1 MRIRIQYP
9 LFAAFLGVIG
19 LLSVLIVLLVS
30 SSLRKELG
38 LTVRADLERQLAL
51 GEWVVQEAG
60 LVDLDSLA
68 REITDRIGYRVTFID
83 PEGSVLGDSYVELG
97 RLPEVENHYDRPEV
111 QDLLVSGETVSFAER
126 TSETVA
132 ESLLYAARL
141 ITLDGSSVIM
151 RIAAPQTDIERTV
164 SGVQRTVALTG
175 LLAMLF
181 ALAAAYMISI
191 ALTKPLVLLAQR
203 ARQFSKGD
211 YTVRVPD
218 TKVTELQDVA
228 DAFNLLTDE
237 LQSRLT
243 ELGHEREE
251 MQTLIDCMAEGVIA
265 LSEDARVIRMNRSA
279 RALLELLDTPA
290 FAPVN
295 SVVSDNKLRSILED
309 SVIRPGNSDEVE
321 VNGRHLLVSSRA
333 LDLGG
338 AVTTLLDISEIRRL
352 EQVRRDFVAN
362 ASHELKTPL
371 TSIRGYVET
380 LLDDDPPEKLK
391 LEFLTSIRKNTLR
404 LEHLVEDLL
413 DLSKLESGGWTG
425 RRESV
430 DTKEVAEEAW
440 QQVVRDIEGK
450 GGISFDILGDLRV
463 KGDREGL
470 FHVFRNL
477 LENSIRH
484 TDSGGSINVS
494 MALTQD
500 SMVEVVISDD
510 GDGIPAESLPR
521 IFERFYRADSARARD
536 FGGTGLGLAIVR
548 HLVSEM
554 GGEVV
559 AESQLGQGTTVRF
572 TVPVE

>member
-19 LLSVLIVLLVS
+19 LLSVLILLLVS

-38 LTVRADLERQLAL
+38 LTVRADLERQLVL
-51 GEWVVQEAG
+51 SEWVVQEAG

-111 QDLLVSGETVSFAER
+111 QDLLVSGETVSFTER

-132 ESLLYAARL
+132 EPLLYAARL

-295 SVVSDNKLRSILED
+295 SVVSDNKLRSVLED

-338 AVTTLLDISEIRRL
+338 VVTTLLDISEIRRL

-371 TSIRGYVET
+371 TSIRGYAET

-430 DTKEVAEEAW
+430 DTKEVAQEAW
-440 QQVVRDIEGK
+440 QVVRDIEGK
-450 GGISFDILGDLRV
+450 EGISFDILGDLRV
-463 KGDREGL
+463 MGDREGL

-572 TVPVE
+572 TVPTE

>member
-1 MRIRIQYP
+1 MRIRIRYP

-19 LLSVLIVLLVS
+19 LLVILILLLVS
-30 SSLRKELG
+30 SGLRRELG
-38 LTVRADLERQLAL
+38 LMVRADLERQLAL
-51 GEWVVQEAG
+51 GEWVAQEVG
-60 LVDLDSLA
+60 LVDLDLLA
-68 REITDRIGYRVTFID
+68 REITDHIGYRVTFID
-83 PEGSVLGDSYVELG
+83 SEGSVLGDSYVEVG
-97 RLPEVENHYDRPEV
+97 RLSEVENHYDRPEV
-111 QDLLVSGETVSFAER
+111 QGLLVGGETVSFAER
-126 TSETVA
+126 ISETVDQ
-132 ESLLYAARL
+132 SLLYAARL

-151 RIAAPQTDIERTV
+151 RIAAPQTDIEQAV
-164 SGVQRTVALTG
+164 SGVQRTVALYG

-181 ALAAAYMISI
+181 ALAAAYMVSI
-191 ALTKPLVLLAQR
+191 ALTRPLVLLAKR
-203 ARQFSKGD
+203 ARQLSKGD

-228 DAFNLLTDE
+228 NAFRLLTAE
-237 LQSRLT
+237 LQSRFT

-265 LSEDARVIRMNRSA
+265 LSEDARVVRMNRSA
-279 RALLELLDTPA
+279 RALLELPDTPDC
-290 FAPVN
+290 APIN
-295 SVVSDNKLRSILED
+295 SVVSDNKLRSVLED

-321 VNGRHLLVSSRA
+321 VNGRHLLISSRA

>member
-132 ESLLYAARL
+132 EPLLYAARL

-203 ARQFSKGD
+203 ARQFSKED

-333 LDLGG
+333 LDPGG

-371 TSIRGYVET
+371 TSIRGYAET

-430 DTKEVAEEAW
+430 DTKEVAQEAW
-440 QQVVRDIEGK
+440 QVVRDIEGK
-450 GGISFDILGDLRV
+450 EGISFDILGDLRV
-463 KGDREGL
+463 MGDREGL

-494 MALTQD
+494 MVLTQD

-572 TVPVE
+572 TVPTE

>member
-19 LLSVLIVLLVS
+19 LLSVLIVLPVS
-30 SSLRKELG
+30 SGLRKELG

-151 RIAAPQTDIERTV
+151 RIAARQTDIERTV

-203 ARQFSKGD
+203 ARQFSKED

-333 LDLGG
+333 LDPGG

-430 DTKEVAEEAW
+430 DTKEVAQEAW
-440 QQVVRDIEGK
+440 QVVRDIEVK
-450 GGISFDILGDLRV
+450 EGISFDILGDLRV
-463 KGDREGL
+463 MGDREGL

-494 MALTQD
+494 MVLTQD

-572 TVPVE
+572 TVPTE

>member
-83 PEGSVLGDSYVELG
+83 AEGSVLGDSYVELG

-279 RALLELLDTPA
+279 RALLELPDTPV

-333 LDLGG
+333 LDPGG

-371 TSIRGYVET
+371 TSIRGYAET

-430 DTKEVAEEAW
+430 DTKEVAQEAW
-440 QQVVRDIEGK
+440 QVVRDIEGK
-450 GGISFDILGDLRV
+450 EGISFDILGDLRV
-463 KGDREGL
+463 MGDREGL

-572 TVPVE
+572 TVPTE

>member
-132 ESLLYAARL
+132 EPLLYAARL

-237 LQSRLT
+237 LQSRLP

-333 LDLGG
+333 LDPGG

-371 TSIRGYVET
+371 TSIRGYAET

-430 DTKEVAEEAW
+430 DTKEVAQEAW
-440 QQVVRDIEGK
+440 QVVRDIEGK
-450 GGISFDILGDLRV
+450 EGISFDILGDLRV
-463 KGDREGL
+463 MGDREGL

-572 TVPVE
+572 TVPTE

>member
-19 LLSVLIVLLVS
+19 LLSVLILLLVS
-30 SSLRKELG
+30 SGLRKELG

-132 ESLLYAARL
+132 EPLLYAARL

-151 RIAAPQTDIERTV
+151 RIAARQTDIERTV

-203 ARQFSKGD
+203 ARQFSKED

-295 SVVSDNKLRSILED
+295 SVVSDNKLRSVLED

-333 LDLGG
+333 LDPGG

-430 DTKEVAEEAW
+430 DTKEVAQEAW
-440 QQVVRDIEGK
+440 QVVRDIEGK
-450 GGISFDILGDLRV
+450 EGISFDILGDLRV
-463 KGDREGL
+463 MGDREGL

-572 TVPVE
+572 TVPTE

>member
-19 LLSVLIVLLVS
+19 LLSVLIVLPVS
-30 SSLRKELG
+30 SGLRKELG

-68 REITDRIGYRVTFID
+68 REIMDRIGYRVTFID

-111 QDLLVSGETVSFAER
+111 QDLLVSGETVSFTER

-132 ESLLYAARL
+132 EPLLYAARL

-290 FAPVN
+290 FAPVS
-295 SVVSDNKLRSILED
+295 SVVSDNKLRSVLED

-333 LDLGG
+333 LDPGG

-430 DTKEVAEEAW
+430 DTKEVAQEAW
-440 QQVVRDIEGK
+440 QVVRDIEGK

-559 AESQLGQGTTVRF
+559 AESQLGQGTTVQF
-572 TVPVE
+572 TVPTE

>member
-151 RIAAPQTDIERTV
+151 RIAARQTDIERTV

-203 ARQFSKGD
+203 ARQFSKED

-333 LDLGG
+333 LDPGG

-371 TSIRGYVET
+371 TSIRGYAET

-430 DTKEVAEEAW
+430 DTKEVAQEAW
-440 QQVVRDIEGK
+440 QVVRDIEGK
-450 GGISFDILGDLRV
+450 EGISFDILGDLRV
-463 KGDREGL
+463 MGDREGL

-494 MALTQD
+494 MVLTQD

-572 TVPVE
+572 TVPPE

>member
-60 LVDLDSLA
+60 LVDLDALA

-132 ESLLYAARL
+132 ESLLYASRL

-333 LDLGG
+333 LDPGG

-371 TSIRGYVET
+371 TSIRGYAET

-430 DTKEVAEEAW
+430 DTKEVAQEAW
-440 QQVVRDIEGK
+440 QVVRDIEGK
-450 GGISFDILGDLRV
+450 EGISFDILGDLRV
-463 KGDREGL
+463 MGDREGL

-510 GDGIPAESLPR
+510 GAGIPAESLPR
-521 IFERFYRADSARARD
+521 FFERFYRADSARARD

-572 TVPVE
+572 TVPTE

>member
-19 LLSVLIVLLVS
+19 LLLVLIVLLVS
-30 SSLRKELG
+30 SGLRRELG

-51 GEWVVQEAG
+51 GEWVVQEAE
-60 LVDLDSLA
+60 LVDLDSVA
-68 REITDRIGYRVTFID
+68 GEITDRIGYRVTFID
-83 PEGSVLGDSYVELG
+83 PDGRVLGDSHVELA

-111 QDLLVSGETVSFAER
+111 QGVLVGGETVSFAER

-132 ESLLYAARL
+132 EPLLYAARL
-141 ITLDGSSVIM
+141 IILDGSSVIM
-151 RIAAPQTDIERTV
+151 RIAAPQTGIERTV

-191 ALTKPLVLLAQR
+191 ALTRPLVLLAQR
-203 ARQFSKGD
+203 ARQFSKGN
-211 YTVRVPD
+211 YRVRVPD
-218 TKVTELQDVA
+218 AKVTELQDVT

-279 RALLELLDTPA
+279 RALLELLDTPVL
-290 FAPVN
+290 APVN

-333 LDLGG
+333 LDPGG

-371 TSIRGYVET
+371 TSIRGYAET

-413 DLSKLESGGWTG
+413 DLSKLDSGGWTG

-430 DTKEVAEEAW
+430 DTKEVTQEAW
-440 QQVVRDIEGK
+440 QVVRDIEGK
-450 GGISFDILGDLRV
+450 EGISFDIRGNLRV
-463 KGDREGL
+463 MGDREGL
-470 FHVFRNL
+470 FHIFRNL

-572 TVPVE
+572 TVPTE

>member
-30 SSLRKELG
+30 SGLRKELG

-51 GEWVVQEAG
+51 GEWVAQEVG
-60 LVDLDSLA
+60 LVDLDLLA
-68 REITDRIGYRVTFID
+68 REITDHIGYRVTFID
-83 PEGSVLGDSYVELG
+83 SEGSVLGDSYVEVG
-97 RLPEVENHYDRPEV
+97 RLSEVENHYDRPEV
-111 QDLLVSGETVSFAER
+111 QGLLVSGETVSFAER

-132 ESLLYAARL
+132 EPLLYAARL

-333 LDLGG
+333 LDPGG

-430 DTKEVAEEAW
+430 DTKEVAQEAW
-440 QQVVRDIEGK
+440 QVVRDIEGK
-450 GGISFDILGDLRV
+450 EGISFDILGDLRV
-463 KGDREGL
+463 MGDREGL

-572 TVPVE
+572 TVPTE

>member
-19 LLSVLIVLLVS
+19 LLLVLIVLLVS
-30 SSLRKELG
+30 SGLRKELG

-203 ARQFSKGD
+203 ARQFSKED

-333 LDLGG
+333 LDPGG

-371 TSIRGYVET
+371 TSIRGYAET

-430 DTKEVAEEAW
+430 DTKEVAQEAW
-440 QQVVRDIEGK
+440 QVVRDIEGK
-450 GGISFDILGDLRV
+450 EGISFDILGDLRV
-463 KGDREGL
+463 MGDREGL

>member
-30 SSLRKELG
+30 SGLRKELG

-132 ESLLYAARL
+132 EPLLYAARL

-203 ARQFSKGD
+203 ARQFSKED

-333 LDLGG
+333 LDPGG

-430 DTKEVAEEAW
+430 DTKEVAQEAW
-440 QQVVRDIEGK
+440 QVVRDIEGK
-450 GGISFDILGDLRV
+450 EGISFDILGDLRV
-463 KGDREGL
+463 MGDREGL

-572 TVPVE
+572 TVPTE

>member
-203 ARQFSKGD
+203 ARKFSKGD

-265 LSEDARVIRMNRSA
+265 LSEDARVVRMNRSA
-279 RALLELLDTPA
+279 RALLELPDTPDC
-290 FAPVN
+290 APIN
-295 SVVSDNKLRSILED
+295 SVVSDNQLRSVLED

-333 LDLGG
+333 LDPGG

-371 TSIRGYVET
+371 TSIRGYAET

-430 DTKEVAEEAW
+430 DTKEVAQEAW
-440 QQVVRDIEGK
+440 QVVRDIEGK
-450 GGISFDILGDLRV
+450 EGISFDILGDLRV
-463 KGDREGL
+463 MGDREGL

-572 TVPVE
+572 TVPTE